1 MEKNLQPLPHSE
13 VIFSSS
19 DAKISQAIHRAV
31 KKGELRKIAPRLYSS
46 NLKDEPKVIIKRNLY
61 HILNEF
67 FPGAVLSHR
76 TAFEGGLSKDDM
88 IILTYTYT
96 KKISLPGITI
106 RLVKGEGAK
115 AGDSPFMENLFLA
128 SRERALLENLQ
139 VSRERAGSAKT
150 LSREFLEEYLDKLCQ
165 VYGSEELNLIR
176 DRARVLAKELK
187 LEKEF
192 QQLEKIIAALLGTQE
207 AKILRT
213 KAGMARAS
221 GLPYDTRRLELFNT
235 VHLLLKNAVL
245 PKTKAISLKGNSLAN
260 LAFFEAYFS
269 NYIEGTEFTIEEAVE
284 IIFHGKLIAARSED
298 SHDILGTYQI
308 VSSINNMDRVPS
320 SASEL
325 SELLR
330 GRHAMLMSA
339 RQDKMP
345 GQFKNKLNR
354 AGSTIFVDPS
364 LVQGTI
370 EKSFALYSSLEPGIA
385 RAIFMMFIIAEI
397 HPFLDGNGRIARIM
411 MNAELDHAAECR
423 IIIPTVYREDY
434 LLSLRRLSR
443 ESDADPYIRMLIRAQ
458 VFTKS
463 IDFSDYKICLNQL
476 ERSNA
481 FKEPSEGRLKF

>member
-1 MEKNLQPLPHSE
+1 MEKNSQLPHSE
-13 VIFSSS
+13 IIFSSS
-19 DAKISQAIHRAV
+19 DTKVSQAIHRAV
-31 KKGELRKIAPRLYSS
+31 TKGDLRKIAPRLYTS
-46 NLKDEPKVIIKRNLY
+46 NLKDDPRAIIKRNLY

-76 TAFEGGLSKDDM
+76 TALEGGASKNT
-88 IILTYTYT
+88 IILTYSYT
-96 KKISLPGITI
+96 KKLSLPGFTI

-115 AGDSPFMENLFLA
+115 TGDSPFMEKLFLA

-139 VSRERAGSAKT
+139 PSRERTDVAKT
-150 LSREFLEEYLDKLCQ
+150 LSREFIEGYLDKLCQ
-165 VYGSEELNLIR
+165 VYGTEELNRIR
-176 DRARVLAKELK
+176 DRAKILAKELK

-192 QQLEKIIAALLGTQE
+192 QQLEKIISALLGTHE

-213 KAGMARAS
+213 KAGLARAR

-235 VHLLLKNAVL
+235 LHLLLKHAVL
-245 PKTKAISLKGNSLAN
+245 PKIKAISLKGNSLAN

-269 NYIEGTEFTIEEAVE
+269 NYIEGTEFTVEEAAD
-284 IIFHGKLIAARSED
+284 IIFHCKINVARSED
-298 SHDILGTYQI
+298 SHDVLGTYQI
-308 VSSINNMDRVPS
+308 VSSINNMDRVPNT
-320 SASEL
+320 ATEL
-325 SELLR
+325 CELLQV
-330 GRHAMLMSA
+330 RHAILMSA

-345 GQFKNKLNR
+345 GQFKDKLNR

-364 LVQGTI
+364 LVKGTL
-370 EKSFALYSSLEPGIA
+370 EKSFDLYSRLESGIA
-385 RAIFMMFIIAEI
+385 RAIFMMFVVAEI

-458 VFTKS
+458 GFTKS
-463 IDFSDYKICLNQL
+463 IDFADYKISLRQL
-476 ERSNA
+476 KKSNA
-481 FKEPSEGRLKF
+481 FKEPSEGKLKF